1 MWVNKSSMGVG
12 GALQWVF
19 FSFFCNFFTHGFPPP
34 PSHDLL
40 HTGVVHRHR
49 NRNWCAYVVHK
60 NVSCAVQGSV
70 ESFQEPIRAPCP
82 PYLTNCPHQVTYKTR
97 FRPTYKIASKKV
109 TELEWRCCPGY
120 QGPGCRDLKPNP
132 EHQVVQGSQSY
143 GPSGNGYS
151 NRPIQR
157 PERRETAHHETN
169 DKVHFLE
176 GEVQRLSQTVLDL
189 QSALTGLTASLRAE
203 LQEDTKNTLV
213 TLFNKMQP
221 PDSATVP
228 GPDDSPAVLDGHQAS
243 RGGMAVDKVLEKIE
257 GRLDDINEA
266 LKNKE
271 EELEDLR
278 GTISSH
284 EGQIRVLMDASHS
297 QTPLMTELDVV
308 QTYIDGKVGKLKLQL
323 DQSVKEQL
331 DRVQMVCSGKIQNLQ
346 KSCEESRGKDLDG
359 LTKLLESKE
368 ADLRKEIRVLR
379 MDMAAADGPSRTQRQ
394 TEATR
399 KRPEEEGDRK
409 DLWIE
414 IERVAEAYRALN
426 ARVDNELAHLS
437 EPRDAKDALT
447 PLFEEFEARL
457 NVTEQNAETHCF
469 YVEEKLT
476 RTIAEEVAGLKQVLD
491 ERLNGV
497 EDQFTDLLVEIN
509 NNSFPVTYGDSVET
523 VQVQV
528 DHNKFLLQ
536 GLDDKIN
543 AIGEMCSAGCRGSE
557 AVEGDSSPSPQGT
570 EIFWK
575 DLGRFSNELDA
586 VRADVGANAD
596 KLRRL
601 LESVE
606 RESGGNQRRSE
617 TVDDFQK
624 GLNGVRDNVLG
635 LAGAVTGLSDSLIKY
650 NQDMVQINSTCCQAD
665 KRGPAGPDANGRQLE
680 ELRDRVDA
688 LDKRVSGDP
697 GQYRHVEG
705 RVAALEK
712 ASHRLEG
719 VPARVEELKVG
730 LARTNATCGR
740 QQSEVVEM
748 QNSLRR
754 FQVQLSA
761 MARQVSKD
769 VAAKDPGVLLKP
781 EPPASH
787 PSRVHQIH
795 IPLIIPPPRQPNT
808 HVVRTAPRIQP
819 SAPRIQPSAPR
830 WPGSHAVPGDPVVE
844 TGEAGPPGY
853 TRRVTVRRGSE
864 DGAGP
869 PITGFAGAPG
879 YPPAQPVSV
888 KPEWLSP
895 GGPLA
900 AKQPWT
906 PSYQAPLGIPD
917 ERTTLADP
925 FSFSAGL
932 TLQLFSGEFGMIRF
946 DKVLLNDGGHYSP
959 HTGLF
964 TVPQDGRYLL
974 SGLLTAQRGETLE
987 AVLSV
992 SRRSIQKLRSSA
1004 ASAGDACGCGDSV
1017 SFALV
1022 VPLQRGDRVGLLRT
1036 AGRLA
1041 TTEAREVLSTF
1052 SALFLYGPPARRR

>member
-1 MWVNKSSMGVG
+1 MDVG
-12 GALQWVF
+12 GAVRWALF
-19 FSFFCNFFTHGFPPP
+19 TFFCNFFTHGFPPP

-82 PYLTNCPHQVTYKTR
+82 SYLTNCPHQVTYKTR
-97 FRPTYKIASKKV
+97 FRPTYKIATKKV

-120 QGPGCRDLKPNP
+120 QGPGCRDLKPTP

-143 GPSGNGYS
+143 GQSSTGYS

-176 GEVQRLSQTVLDL
+176 GEVRRLSQTVLDL
-189 QSALTGLTASLRAE
+189 QSTLTGLTTSLRAE
-203 LQEDTKNTLV
+203 LQEDTKNTLI

-221 PDSATVP
+221 PDSAKVP

-243 RGGMAVDKVLEKIE
+243 RGAIAGDKVLEKIE

-266 LKNKE
+266 LKNKDE
-271 EELEDLR
+271 AIEDLR

-284 EGQIRVLMDASHS
+284 EGQIRVLMDASQS

-323 DQSVKEQL
+323 DQNVKEQL
-331 DRVQMVCSGKIQNLQ
+331 DRVQMVCNGKIQNLQ
-346 KSCEESRGKDLDG
+346 KSCEESRDKDMDG

-394 TEATR
+394 TETT
-399 KRPEEEGDRK
+399 KNQPEDKSDLK

-414 IERVAEAYRALN
+414 IERVSEAYRVLN
-426 ARVDNELAHLS
+426 ARVDNELAHLL
-437 EPRDAKDALT
+437 EPRETKDTVT
-447 PLFEEFEARL
+447 PLLEELEARL
-457 NVTEQNAETHCF
+457 NVTELNAETHCF

-476 RTIAEEVAGLKQVLD
+476 RTITEEVSGLKQVLD
-491 ERLNGV
+491 ERLNGM

-509 NNSFPVTYGDSVET
+509 NNSFPGSYGDSVET

-528 DHNKFLLQ
+528 DNNKFLLQ

-543 AIGEMCSAGCRGSE
+543 AIGEMCSAGCRSSE
-557 AVEGDSSPSPQGT
+557 SATGSSPSSQGT
-570 EIFWK
+570 EIVWK
-575 DLGRFSNELDA
+575 DLRQFSNELDA
-586 VRADVGANAD
+586 VRADVSANKD
-596 KLRRL
+596 KLQHL
-601 LESVE
+601 QESVE
-606 RESGGNQRRSE
+606 RESVGNQRRSE
-617 TVDDFQK
+617 TVDDVQK
-624 GLNGVRDNVLG
+624 GLNSVRDNVLG

-650 NQDMVQINSTCCQAD
+650 NQDIVQINSSCCQAD
-665 KRGPAGPDANGRQLE
+665 KLTGLDA
-680 ELRDRVDA
+680 VP
-688 LDKRVSGDP
+688 GDP
-697 GQYRHVEG
+697 DQYRYIEG
-705 RVAALEK
+705 RVVALEK
-712 ASHRLEG
+712 ASHRLDG
-719 VPARVEELKVG
+719 VQAHVEELKLG
-730 LARTNATCGR
+730 LERTNATCGR
-740 QQSEVVEM
+740 QQADVVEI

-754 FQVQLSA
+754 FQAQLSA

-781 EPPASH
+781 ETPASH
-787 PSRVHQIH
+787 PGRVHQIH
-795 IPLIIPPPRQPNT
+795 IPLIVPPPRQPNT

-819 SAPRIQPSAPR
+819 SVPRIQPSAPRSQPSAPR

-853 TRRVTVRRGSE
+853 MRRVTVRRGSE

-879 YPPAQPVSV
+879 YPPVQPVSV

-906 PSYQAPLGIPD
+906 PSYQAPLGIPK

-932 TLQLFSGEFGMIRF
+932 TLQPFSGEFGMIRF

-974 SGLLTAQRGETLE
+974 SGILTAKHGETVE

-992 SRRSIQKLRSSA
+992 SRRSIQKLRSST
-1004 ASAGDACGCGDSV
+1004 ASAGDACGCGNSV

-1052 SALFLYGPPARRR
+1052 SALFLYGPPGHRR